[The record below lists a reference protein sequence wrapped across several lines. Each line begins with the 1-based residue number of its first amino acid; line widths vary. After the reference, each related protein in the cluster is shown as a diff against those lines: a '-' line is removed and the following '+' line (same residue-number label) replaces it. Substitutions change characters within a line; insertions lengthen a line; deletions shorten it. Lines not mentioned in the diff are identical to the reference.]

1 MKRCALI
8 AVLLLFLPAIVV
20 ADSSEQAY
28 GRARESYYRLQDSGQ
43 QKFYRHNWEKV
54 IDQFAGANSV
64 QPGGSRAADALFMAG
79 KTSFELYAISGLKDD
94 ARRAAAYLDRLPDS
108 YPKSTLADDALEL
121 SAKIHETVLDAPV
134 PAYRRY
140 QRIVSDYPSGDMLA
154 RARDKVAILARYVP
168 REPAPVPAPVVSAA
182 PAAASGIQLRTIR
195 FWSNPGYTRIVLATG
210 TPTKFT
216 SNFLK
221 GDKASGRQP
230 RIYVDLEQTQPG
242 ADLTRSF
249 DVNDGLLQKIRA
261 GQPDANTTRVVLD
274 VESMRDYKIVPYEEP
289 FRIVIDVFGDN
300 APSPAAVADS
310 DATPAPDVPPVVV
323 STPDEIAGLLAPA
336 PKEAPLRVHV
346 PQSRVGQGLRRIVVD
361 AGHGG
366 KDPGAVGARGTR
378 EKDVALAIAIALGR
392 KLEKDL
398 GCEVILTRTGNTF
411 LELEERTAIANKV
424 GADLFISI
432 HANASTNR
440 KVFGIETFY
449 LNFSKNDKAV
459 EVVARENGTSLK
471 QVGDLEMILLDLMA
485 NSKINE
491 SSRLAAEIQKSL
503 VGHLGRHYKVK
514 DLGVRQG
521 PFYVLLGATMPSVLV
536 ETAFISNH
544 SEEKLLNSSTYQEHT
559 ADAIV
564 TAVRNYA
571 VSLNLMAAR

>member
-8 AVLLLFLPAIVV
+8 LIFLLFLPAAVC
-20 ADSSEQAY
+20 ADSS
-28 GRARESYYRLQDSGQ
+28 GRAYERARDSYYRLQDSGQ

-54 IDQFAGANSV
+54 VDQFVAANSV
-64 QPGGSRAADALFMAG
+64 EPGGSRAADALFMAG
-79 KTSFELYAISGLKDD
+79 KASYELYVISGLKDD

-108 YPKSTLADDALEL
+108 YPKSSLADDALEL
-121 SAKIHETVLDAPV
+121 SAKIHETILDAPV

-140 QRIVSDYPSGDMLA
+140 QRIVRDYPSGDMLA
-154 RARDKVAILARYVP
+154 RARGKVSVLARYAP
-168 REPAPVPAPVVSAA
+168 PEPAPVTSAV
-182 PAAASGIQLRTIR
+182 PAAASGSQLRSIR

-221 GDKASGRQP
+221 GDSSAGRLP
-230 RIYVDLEQTQPG
+230 RIYVDLEQTQPV
-242 ADLTRSF
+242 ADLNRSY

-261 GQPDANTTRVVLD
+261 GQPDEKTTRVVLD
-274 VESMRDYKIVPYEEP
+274 VESFRDYKIVPYEEP
-289 FRIVIDVFGDN
+289 FRIVIDIFGDSPKTVATAGAESN
-300 APSPAAVADS
+300 PAAEDTAP
-310 DATPAPDVPPVVV
+310 PAVV
-323 STPDEIAGLLAPA
+323 TPDEIAGLLAPA

-346 PQSRVGQGLRRIVVD
+346 PESRAGQGLRRIVVD

-378 EKDVALAIAIALGR
+378 EKDVALAIARILAQ

-398 GCEVILTRTGNTF
+398 GCEVIMTRTGNTF

-503 VGHLGRHYKVK
+503 VGHLGKRYKVK

-536 ETAFISNH
+536 ETAFISNS
-544 SEEKLLNSSTYQEHT
+544 SEEKLLTNTAYQNHT

-564 TAVRNYA
+564 AAVRSYA
-571 VSLNLMAAR
+571 ISLNLMAAK